1 MKNTFYR
8 NSLLAGLCLIVF
20 IWFTF
25 FLLKPENVPIPVR
38 GLDTWVRAHWT
49 VLIWIIVAIIVSDLV
64 LTFDRFQTGTK
75 KKLEALEKQVA
86 VLKSDQRDLDHK
98 V

>member
-1 MKNTFYR
+1 
-8 NSLLAGLCLIVF
+8 LAGLCLIVF

-25 FLLKPENVPIPVR
+25 LLLKPENVPIPLKPENVPIPAR

-49 VLIWIIVAIIVSDLV
+49 VLIWIIVAIIVSDLM

>member
-1 MKNTFYR
+1 MENTFYR
-8 NSLLAGLCLIVF
+8 NFLFAGFCLSVF
-20 IWFTF
+20 IWFIF
-25 FLLKPENVPIPVR
+25 LLLKPENVPIPVR

-86 VLKSDQRDLDHK
+86 VIKSDQRDLDHK

>member
-25 FLLKPENVPIPVR
+25 LLLKPENVPIPAR